1 MAFDQVE
8 PIGREGELLG
18 LLCYLTAIA
27 GQVVKPR
34 GGDWTIEDFYPAMR
48 PEKRAQAPEELE
60 ATIRGYFGMAR
71 ACAERGRSNGV
82 NRKPGGERAR

>member
-18 LLCYLTAIA
+18 LLCYLTAVA
-27 GQVVKPR
+27 GELKKPR
-34 GGDWTIEDFYPAMR
+34 GGDWSIEDFYPAIR
-48 PEKRAQAPEELE
+48 PEKRVTAPEELE

-71 ACAERGRSNGV
+71 ACAGQSNGN
-82 NRKPGGERAR
+82 NRQHGGKRQR